1 MAKSVIIRGITYE
14 DLPQVDI
21 PLANEQGDASFY
33 ETSENDVAAADV
45 KAGKKFTG
53 AAGAGT
59 GTMPVYS
66 GGTDSGVIATKDGA
80 VSIAEGY
87 HDGNGSV
94 ELDATEKAKLITENI
109 RNGVTMFGVP
119 GKSTV
124 VDTEISADAAGAAQ
138 ILSGKKAY
146 VNGAIVTGSMVAV
159 SVTQDPITK
168 ILRIE

>member
-1 MAKSVIIRGITYE
+1 MAKSVIINGVTYN
-14 DLPQVDI
+14 DVPQVDI
-21 PLANEQGDASFY
+21 PLSSGQGDAAFY

-94 ELDATEKAKLITENI
+94 ELDATEKAKLITGNI
-109 RNGVTMFGVP
+109 KNGVTLFGVP

-138 ILSGKKAY
+138 ILSGKKAF
-146 VNGAIVTGSMVAV
+146 VNGSPVTGTLTAAV
-159 SVTQDPITK
+159 VTQDQTTK
-168 ILRIE
+168 VLTIE